1 MVKKLKFYFLNLIL
15 FLSIFSANMVVA
27 NSQYE
32 ATVTTK
38 KQFVP
43 LGTNVEIFDIN
54 IKNGTSTINMNLK
67 TVTLVKKSGFDMN
80 NYESIT
86 IYQDSNNSDTFT
98 SEDLSSI
105 TAQVQNPNG
114 LSIALSPDNTNNFK
128 TIEQS
133 AEQRFFVVVNL
144 KEDTPPSQNQELE
157 ITEVVV
163 CDTNESCD
171 PKSINVIR
179 GITSTAL
186 IASEAPD
193 IKPNFIFPGSKDIP
207 IAFLTV
213 QASGNNVDNLK
224 MVINDANGNFIGDSG
239 VNEVLLARERELDI
253 ILNPTSSKYAR
264 PDPTDSLLSSST
276 QLIKKV
282 TPQTVDNWSDTRV
295 TLNAWQNF
303 AEIDKDE
310 ANPYGIWLAYSFG
323 DSIVVTE
330 NSKLLVTISGEEDF
344 VGKQDGEGSSTITT
358 LNIGLEIPF
367 AGIEISNIRQISGS
381 SVYDVNTAIP
391 ALAFSLKSHQT
402 STTVNTITIINN
414 GSIPFH
420 ASNNP
425 AENINKIRIYL
436 DQGGGEFSS
445 QDDELVGELV
455 LDGTGQQTNKMAAV
469 PLIVDGTSKEVPI
482 ETYNESQNNVKT
494 FFVVYDISSDLVS
507 QDLSTKNYVTA
518 EIGNITAIGNNGA
531 SDISFLASVATND
544 NPLSADP
551 VASVDL
557 TDTVIQIV
565 ETQDISPS
573 TVFDGETKV
582 PMLYLKFRS
591 DSQVQTG
598 RVRIKNSQANFYSN
612 ANGVKKIWIYEDK
625 NSNKTLDAGDKFL
638 RSTTKFTDPKEAV
651 LENIE
656 FNFENEFLILYDV
669 GLLAS
674 EQGKQFAAQ
683 IAANGLE
690 IVDGTTSV
698 SGVLPSIEVA
708 EVTPVNNLLTSI
720 EILNV
725 TEKTT
730 TFNVEFQIENK
741 SGINLNINE
750 IKPKF
755 YLGDKGGL
763 DISYEF
769 NTSIANETG
778 SETFILNNGEFKVI
792 NFSCSH
798 QIAYSQGS
806 VIIDAYVNYQKV
818 GSPNQEIIL
827 QRYQDGLGDWNLVG
841 SSSFERLI
849 TSDTNTANIPP
860 SHIKHPIKICSNKST
875 SSCTNFVDGSSI
887 GKDKILSLELVDASV
902 IDESSIILKRGN
914 TSLFQKEELDKAIN
928 GFTLDLSTN
937 LLQFYV
943 GQNSTDISLEMS
955 DLSGNDLN
963 LTTLSYLIS
972 DSFEIVNPLF
982 YPNPYVLGS
991 NNLNLGF
998 SVSQDNSTV
1007 KLYIYNHLG
1016 QEVFNYSDLFN
1027 SGFNTI
1033 SISES
1038 EKFMVPGIFIC
1049 RLIIEEDGNALSAK
1063 TTKLVIY

>member
-1 MVKKLKFYFLNLIL
+1 
-15 FLSIFSANMVVA
+15 MVVA

-32 ATVTTK
+32 ATVTKK

-67 TVTLVKKSGFDMN
+67 TVTLVRNSGLDMT

-86 IYQDSNNSDTFT
+86 IYQDSNDSDTFT
-98 SEDLSSI
+98 SEDLSNI
-105 TAQVQNPNG
+105 TAQVQNPSG
-114 LSIALSPDNTNNFK
+114 DSILLSPDNTNNFK
-128 TIEQS
+128 TIEQDRD
-133 AEQRFFVVVNL
+133 QRFFVVV
-144 KEDTPPSQNQELE
+144 KFKSDTLPNETQELQ
-157 ITEVVV
+157 ITTVEV

-171 PKSINVIR
+171 DKEPNQLR
-179 GITSTAL
+179 TITSTAL

-193 IKPNFIFPGSKDIP
+193 IEPDFIFPGSEDIP

-213 QASGNNVDNLK
+213 QASGNNVDKLK
-224 MVINDANGNFIGDSG
+224 MTINDANGNFIGDSG
-239 VNEVLLARERELDI
+239 VTEVLLARETKIDF
-253 ILNPTSSKYAR
+253 ILNPNAGDYVR
-264 PDPTDSLLSSST
+264 YDILGGST
-276 QLIKKV
+276 ELIQKV
-282 TPQTVDNWSDTRV
+282 TPQTVDNWSETGV
-295 TLNAWQNF
+295 TLNEWDLN
-303 AEIDKDE
+303 EIDKDE
-310 ANPYGIWLAYSFG
+310 VNPYGIWLAYNFG
-323 DSIVVTE
+323 NSIVVTE

-344 VGKQDGEGSSTITT
+344 IGYQDTESSLTITT
-358 LNIGLEIPF
+358 LNIALEIPF
-367 AGIEISNIRQISGS
+367 AGIEISNIRKISGS

-420 ASNNP
+420 ASTNP

-436 DQGGGEFSS
+436 DKGGGEFSS

-455 LDGTGQQTNKMAAV
+455 LNGTGQQTNKVAPV
-469 PLIVDGTSKEVPI
+469 PLIVNNIPKDVQI
-482 ETYNESQNNVKT
+482 ETYNEIQNNVKT
-494 FFVVYDISSDLVS
+494 FFVVYDISTDLVS

-518 EIGNITAIGNNGA
+518 EIGNIAATGNNGIR
-531 SDISFLASVATND
+531 DVPFLASVATND
-544 NPLSADP
+544 NPLSTDP
-551 VASVDL
+551 VASIDL

-573 TVFDGETKV
+573 NVYDGETKV

-598 RVRIKNSQANFYSN
+598 RVKIKNSQANFYSKS
-612 ANGVKKIWIYEDK
+612 NGVKKVWIYEDK
-625 NSNKTLDAGDKFL
+625 NSNKELDNGDKFL

-674 EQGKQFAAQ
+674 EQGSRKSFASQ
-683 IAANGLE
+683 INDIE

-698 SGVLPSIEVA
+698 SGVLPSLEVA
-708 EVTPVNNLLTSI
+708 EVNPVNNPLTSI
-720 EILNV
+720 QVVNV
-725 TEKTT
+725 TETTT
-730 TFNVEFQIENK
+730 TFNIEFQIENQ

-769 NTSIANETG
+769 NTSISNESG
-778 SETFILNNGEFKVI
+778 SEAFTLNNGEVKVI
-792 NFSCSH
+792 NFNCLH

-841 SSSFERLI
+841 SPSFERLI

-914 TSLFQKEELDKAIN
+914 TSLFQKEELNKAIN
-928 GFTLDLSTN
+928 GFTLDLSAN

-1038 EKFMVPGIFIC
+1038 EKFMIPGIFIC